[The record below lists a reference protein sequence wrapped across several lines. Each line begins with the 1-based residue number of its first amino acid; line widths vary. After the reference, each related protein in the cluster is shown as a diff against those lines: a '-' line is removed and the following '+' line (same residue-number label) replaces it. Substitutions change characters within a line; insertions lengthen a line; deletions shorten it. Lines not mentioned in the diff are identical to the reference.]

1 MKYEV
6 EVTENYTIW
15 RDPKTKKYHRLD
27 GPAIEYSDGTKH
39 WYVEGKWHRIDGPA
53 IEFSNGEK
61 RWYAEG
67 KLHRLDGPAIERSN
81 GTKLWYVEG
90 KQYSET
96 DFNNLSPKVKP
107 KPCSG
112 KVVIIDGIEYAL
124 S

>member
-1 MKYEV
+1 MK
-6 EVTENYTIW
+6 TILK
-15 RDPKTKKYHRLD
+15 DC
-27 GPAIEYSDGTKH
+27 IEYRNKSKQ
-39 WYVEGKWHRIDGPA
+39 
-53 IEFSNGEK
+53 
-61 RWYAEG
+61 
-67 KLHRLDGPAIERSN
+67 LHRLDGPAIEWSSGTKEWYAEGKRHRSDGPAIEWGHGDKVWYVEGKCHRLDGPACEHSN